1 MFLCFKLETIVSS
14 ALIHSTLLS
23 SWLLSQVWNI
33 KTQPL
38 YIFNRESPQ
47 NSEPQN
53 GLRRGLDFIALPV
66 SSIDNCMAELFPEAI
81 LIFELVLAKTLSS
94 FFFNSKNFV
103 KRVLQFATSLMMAIL
118 NIKMSLC
125 AWIRI
130 RFLQYPN
137 FSCLHFEPNYSKK
150 HHFYLSEVEI
160 RVQNGQGVVNRLVP
174 CLKCME
180 LACQVLHGYFGQYI
194 YFMLVKM
201 MMKHFAS

>member
-1 MFLCFKLETIVSS
+1 MRGKTEFTYSNLLFEGGTVSVEELVMI
-14 ALIHSTLLS
+14 AG
-23 SWLLSQVWNI
+23 NEMGC
-33 KTQPL
+33 
-38 YIFNRESPQ
+38 ESP
-47 NSEPQN
+47 
-53 GLRRGLDFIALPV
+53 A

-137 FSCLHFEPNYSKK
+137 VILLFTFLSNPLDKLKPNT
-150 HHFYLSEVEI
+150 
-160 RVQNGQGVVNRLVP
+160 
-174 CLKCME
+174 
-180 LACQVLHGYFGQYI
+180 
-194 YFMLVKM
+194 
-201 MMKHFAS
+201 